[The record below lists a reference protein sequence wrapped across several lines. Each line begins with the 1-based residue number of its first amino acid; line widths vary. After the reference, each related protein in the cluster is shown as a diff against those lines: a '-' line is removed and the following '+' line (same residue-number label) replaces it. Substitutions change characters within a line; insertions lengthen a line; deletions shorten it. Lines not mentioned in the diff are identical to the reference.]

1 MSSNFPQSCD
11 TQFMASSTFA
21 YEEKRVS
28 ANIYEICDS
37 AKKNDISLGTFPL
50 KKKKISELTLIHISL
65 SKNMLGMFKLLSCCL
80 KSLSSGFLFWFCL
93 TLACKL

>member
-1 MSSNFPQSCD
+1 MSGKFPQSYD
-11 TQFMASSTFA
+11 SQFMASSTFA

-50 KKKKISELTLIHISL
+50 KKKISELTLIHISL

>member
-1 MSSNFPQSCD
+1 
-11 TQFMASSTFA
+11 MASSTFA

-50 KKKKISELTLIHISL
+50 KKKSLNSHSYISH
-65 SKNMLGMFKLLSCCL
+65 
-80 KSLSSGFLFWFCL
+80 
-93 TLACKL
+93 

>member
-37 AKKNDISLGTFPL
+37 AKKNDVSLGTFPL
-50 KKKKISELTLIHISL
+50 KKKKNLWTHTHTYLT
-65 SKNMLGMFKLLSCCL
+65 K
-80 KSLSSGFLFWFCL
+80 
-93 TLACKL
+93 